1 MSTKSIFFGIIAIVV
16 LFLIQSTVY
25 ILPEYQKAVV
35 LRFGTLQP
43 DYPDTGI
50 NFKYPFADEVV
61 KFDGR
66 ILTLDA
72 PPKILLTKQQKRLEV
87 DSYAKWRVK
96 DVGLYY
102 VKTGGSERLAANA
115 LSDRIDREISN
126 QLGQRT
132 LEEAVSG
139 ERDQLMTDLTKAI
152 DDAVG
157 QELGIE
163 VLDIR
168 VKQIEL
174 PPEVRDSVYSRMQTE
189 RNKTAQE
196 YRSGGAKLAEER
208 RAAAD
213 RQKVV
218 IEATAYKESELIRGA
233 GDARATGIYAAAY
246 SQDAEFYSFVRS
258 LNAYQTTFSNK
269 SDMMLVDPKS
279 DFFRYL
285 KNPNG
290 SFQK

>member
-174 PPEVRDSVYSRMQTE
+174 PPEVRDSVYGRMQTE
-189 RNKTAQE
+189 RNKKAQE
-196 YRSGGAKLAEER
+196 YRSSGAKEAEEK

-213 RQKVV
+213 RKKVV

-233 GDARATGIYAAAY
+233 GDALATGIYASAY

-258 LNAYQTTFSNK
+258 LNAYQTTFNSK

>member
-16 LFLIQSTVY
+16 LFLIQSMVY

-290 SFQK
+290 SFQE

>member
-285 KNPNG
+285 KNPNV
-290 SFQK
+290 SFQE

>member
-1 MSTKSIFFGIIAIVV
+1 MSTKSIFFGIIAIVALV
-16 LFLIQSTVY
+16 IIKSTVY
-25 ILPEYQKAVV
+25 ILPEYQKGVV

-72 PPKILLTKQQKRLEV
+72 PPKILLTKQQKRLQV

-174 PPEVRDSVYSRMQTE
+174 PPEVRDSVYGRMQTE

-196 YRSGGAKLAEER
+196 YRSSGAKEAEEK

-233 GDARATGIYAAAY
+233 GDARATGIYASAY
-246 SQDAEFYSFVRS
+246 SRDAEFYSFVRS
-258 LNAYQTTFSNK
+258 LNAYQTTFNSK

>member
-1 MSTKSIFFGIIAIVV
+1 MNTKAIFFGIAAIVV
-16 LFLIQSTVY
+16 LIVIKSTVY
-25 ILPEYQKAVV
+25 ILPEYQKGVV

-43 DYPDTGI
+43 NYPDTGI

-72 PPKILLTKQQKRLEV
+72 PPKILLTKQQKRLQV

-174 PPEVRDSVYSRMQTE
+174 PPEVRDSVYGRMQTE
-189 RNKTAQE
+189 RNKKAQE
-196 YRSGGAKLAEER
+196 YRSSGAKEAEEK

>member
-1 MSTKSIFFGIIAIVV
+1 MSTKSIFFGIAAIVV
-16 LFLIQSTVY
+16 LFIIKSTVY
-25 ILPEYQKAVV
+25 ILPEYQKGVV
-35 LRFGTLQP
+35 LRFGTLLP
-43 DYPDTGI
+43 DYPGTGI

-72 PPKILLTKQQKRLEV
+72 PPKILLTRQQKRLQV
-87 DSYAKWRVK
+87 DSYAKWRIK

-163 VLDIR
+163 VIDIR

-174 PPEVRDSVYSRMQTE
+174 PPEVRDSVYGRMQTE

-196 YRSGGAKLAEER
+196 YRSSGAKEAEEK

-213 RQKVV
+213 REKVV

-233 GDARATGIYAAAY
+233 GDALATGIYAAAY

-269 SDMMLVDPKS
+269 SDIMLVDPKS
-279 DFFRYL
+279 EFFRYL

-290 SFQK
+290 NFQQ

>member
-1 MSTKSIFFGIIAIVV
+1 MSTKSIFFGIIAIVA

-25 ILPEYQKAVV
+25 ILPEYQKGVV

-72 PPKILLTKQQKRLEV
+72 PPKILLTKQQKRLQV

-174 PPEVRDSVYSRMQTE
+174 PPEVRDSVYGRMQTE

-196 YRSGGAKLAEER
+196 YRSSGAKEAEEK

-290 SFQK
+290 DFQQ

>member
-1 MSTKSIFFGIIAIVV
+1 MSTKSIFFGIVAIVI
-16 LFLIQSTVY
+16 LFLVQSTVY
-25 ILPEYQKAVV
+25 ILPEYQKGVV

-72 PPKILLTKQQKRLEV
+72 PPKILLTKQQKRLQV

-174 PPEVRDSVYSRMQTE
+174 PPEVRDSVYGRMQTE

-196 YRSGGAKLAEER
+196 YRSSGAKEAEEK

-290 SFQK
+290 SFQQ

>member
-25 ILPEYQKAVV
+25 ILPEYQKGVV

-174 PPEVRDSVYSRMQTE
+174 PTEVRDSVYGRMQTE
-189 RNKTAQE
+189 RNKKAQE
-196 YRSGGAKLAEER
+196 YRSSGAKEAEEK

-290 SFQK
+290 SFQE

>member
-25 ILPEYQKAVV
+25 ILPEYQKGVV

-290 SFQK
+290 SFQE

>member
-1 MSTKSIFFGIIAIVV
+1 
-16 LFLIQSTVY
+16 
-25 ILPEYQKAVV
+25 
-35 LRFGTLQP
+35 
-43 DYPDTGI
+43 
-50 NFKYPFADEVV
+50 
-61 KFDGR
+61 
-66 ILTLDA
+66 
-72 PPKILLTKQQKRLEV
+72 LLTKQQKRLQV

-174 PPEVRDSVYSRMQTE
+174 PPEVRDSVYGRMQTE
-189 RNKTAQE
+189 RNKKAQE
-196 YRSGGAKLAEER
+196 YRSSGAKEAEEK

-213 RQKVV
+213 RKKVV

-233 GDARATGIYAAAY
+233 GDALATGIYASAY

-258 LNAYQTTFSNK
+258 LNAYQTTFNSK

>member
-1 MSTKSIFFGIIAIVV
+1 MSTKSIFFGIVAIVV
-16 LFLIQSTVY
+16 LFLIQSMVY

-290 SFQK
+290 SFQE

>member
-1 MSTKSIFFGIIAIVV
+1 MSTKSIFFGIIAIVA

-25 ILPEYQKAVV
+25 ILPEYQKGVV

-43 DYPDTGI
+43 NYPDTGI

-72 PPKILLTKQQKRLEV
+72 PPKILLTRQQKRLQV

-174 PPEVRDSVYSRMQTE
+174 PPEVRDSVYGRMQTE

-196 YRSGGAKLAEER
+196 YRSSGAKEAEEK

-290 SFQK
+290 SFQQ

>member
-1 MSTKSIFFGIIAIVV
+1 MSTKSIFFGIIAIVALV
-16 LFLIQSTVY
+16 IIKSTIY
-25 ILPEYQKAVV
+25 ILPEYQKGVV

-72 PPKILLTKQQKRLEV
+72 PPKILLTKQQKRLQV

-174 PPEVRDSVYSRMQTE
+174 PPEVRDSVYGRMQTE
-189 RNKTAQE
+189 RNKKAQE
-196 YRSGGAKLAEER
+196 YRSSGAKEAEEK

-213 RQKVV
+213 RKKVG

-233 GDARATGIYAAAY
+233 GDALATGIYDSAY

-258 LNAYQTTFSNK
+258 LNAYQTTFNSK

>member
-25 ILPEYQKAVV
+25 ILPEYQKGVV

-258 LNAYQTTFSNK
+258 LNAYQATFSNK

-290 SFQK
+290 SFQE

>member
-1 MSTKSIFFGIIAIVV
+1 MSTKSIFFGIIAIVALV
-16 LFLIQSTVY
+16 IIKSTVY
-25 ILPEYQKAVV
+25 ILPEYQKGVV

-43 DYPDTGI
+43 NYPDTGI

-72 PPKILLTKQQKRLEV
+72 PPKILLTKQQKRLQV

-163 VLDIR
+163 VIDIR

-174 PPEVRDSVYSRMQTE
+174 PPEVRDSVYGRMQTE
-189 RNKTAQE
+189 RNKKAQE
-196 YRSGGAKLAEER
+196 YRSSGAKEAEEK

-233 GDARATGIYAAAY
+233 GDARATGIYASAY

-258 LNAYQTTFSNK
+258 LNAYQTTFNSK

>member
-1 MSTKSIFFGIIAIVV
+1 MSTKSIFFGIIAIVALV
-16 LFLIQSTVY
+16 IIKSTIY
-25 ILPEYQKAVV
+25 ILPEYQKGVV

-72 PPKILLTKQQKRLEV
+72 PPKILLTKQQKRLQV

-174 PPEVRDSVYSRMQTE
+174 PPEVRDSVYGRMQTE
-189 RNKTAQE
+189 RNKKAQE
-196 YRSGGAKLAEER
+196 YRSSGAKEAEEK

-213 RQKVV
+213 RKKVV

-233 GDARATGIYAAAY
+233 GDALATGIYDSAY

-258 LNAYQTTFSNK
+258 LNAYQTTFNSK

>member
-290 SFQK
+290 SFQE

>member
-1 MSTKSIFFGIIAIVV
+1 MSTKSIFFGIVAIVI

-25 ILPEYQKAVV
+25 ILPEYQKGVV

-72 PPKILLTKQQKRLEV
+72 PPKILLTKQQKRLQV

-174 PPEVRDSVYSRMQTE
+174 PPEVRDSVYGRMQTE

-196 YRSGGAKLAEER
+196 YRSSGAKEAEEK

-290 SFQK
+290 DFQQ

>member
-1 MSTKSIFFGIIAIVV
+1 LIV
-16 LFLIQSTVY
+16 IKSTVY
-25 ILPEYQKAVV
+25 ILPEYQKGVV

-43 DYPDTGI
+43 NYPDTGI

-72 PPKILLTKQQKRLEV
+72 PPKILLTKQQKRLQV

-174 PPEVRDSVYSRMQTE
+174 PPEVRDSVYGRMQTE
-189 RNKTAQE
+189 RNKKAQE
-196 YRSGGAKLAEER
+196 YRSSGAKEAEEK

>member
-1 MSTKSIFFGIIAIVV
+1 MSTKSIFFGIVVIAA
-16 LFLIQSTVY
+16 LFVIKSTVY
-25 ILPEYQKAVV
+25 ILPEYQKGVV
-35 LRFGTLQP
+35 LRFGALQP
-43 DYPDTGI
+43 DFPGTGI

-72 PPKILLTKQQKRLEV
+72 PPKILLTTQQKRIEV

-102 VKTGGSERLAANA
+102 VKTGGSERRAANA

-126 QLGQRT
+126 QFGQRT

-174 PPEVRDSVYSRMQTE
+174 PAEVRDSVYGRMQTE
-189 RNKTAQE
+189 RQKTAQE
-196 YRSGGAKLAEER
+196 YRSSGAKEAEEK

-218 IEATAYKESELIRGA
+218 IEATAYKESELLRGE
-233 GDARATGIYAAAY
+233 GDALATGIYASAY
-246 SQDAEFYSFVRS
+246 NRNAEFYSFVRS

-269 SDMMLVDPKS
+269 GDVMLVDPKS

-290 SFQK
+290 VSQQ

>member
-1 MSTKSIFFGIIAIVV
+1 MLYQIV
-16 LFLIQSTVY
+16 LIVRSPT
-25 ILPEYQKAVV
+25 
-35 LRFGTLQP
+35 
-43 DYPDTGI
+43 
-50 NFKYPFADEVV
+50 
-61 KFDGR
+61 
-66 ILTLDA
+66 
-72 PPKILLTKQQKRLEV
+72 
-87 DSYAKWRVK
+87 
-96 DVGLYY
+96 
-102 VKTGGSERLAANA
+102 
-115 LSDRIDREISN
+115 
-126 QLGQRT
+126 
-132 LEEAVSG
+132 
-139 ERDQLMTDLTKAI
+139 I

-290 SFQK
+290 SFQE

>member
-25 ILPEYQKAVV
+25 ILPEYQKGVV

-61 KFDGR
+61 RFDGR

-174 PPEVRDSVYSRMQTE
+174 PTEVRDSVYGRMQTE
-189 RNKTAQE
+189 RNKKAQE
-196 YRSGGAKLAEER
+196 YRSSGAKEAEEK

-290 SFQK
+290 SFQE